1 MIDIK
6 HLGNLD
12 DSLHNRNS
20 TDLIRTQNAEDIIE
34 SAIHSILVKSGSCV
48 IDDPLYVIKNPLID
62 GCRVMYATLPFEAV
76 DALRSSVKVNFD
88 CVPSQSINIH
98 GSTIR
103 TVPINTHSL
112 TYTSERFGILIYV
125 NYLFP
130 GTSDKGQL
138 HYDDYTVDVDFT
150 PIMMKS
156 PLRDALLSD
165 IHEMQ
170 PLGNIESIF

>member
-34 SAIHSILVKSGSCV
+34 SAIHDILVKSGSV
-48 IDDPLYVIKNPLID
+48 TIENPLVD
-62 GCRVMYATLPFEAV
+62 GSRAMYATLPFEAV
-76 DALRSSVKVNFD
+76 DALRSSIKVNFD
-88 CVPSQSINIH
+88 SVPSQSINIH

-103 TVPINTHSL
+103 TVPINVHSL
-112 TYTSERFGILIYV
+112 TYMSDRYGIVIYV

-138 HYDDYTVDVDFT
+138 HYGDYTMDIDFT